1 MSFLSSPA
9 METSRLAS
17 LTCRRFGFTCS
28 QLKCENQE
36 ALKGE
41 GDMRPSGDGEPM
53 GSLLIYPGCKVIIVA
68 MIIRIKMVML
78 TKSSLSQIYLFE
90 EPNFEG
96 EFVEYTG
103 PAVMPDP
110 KYLFGVSSFLYL
122 WTLAT
127 EHRLYL

>member
-1 MSFLSSPA
+1 
-9 METSRLAS
+9 
-17 LTCRRFGFTCS
+17 
-28 QLKCENQE
+28 
-36 ALKGE
+36 
-41 GDMRPSGDGEPM
+41 MRPSGDGEPM

-110 KYLFGVSSFLYL
+110 KYLFGVSSCLYL

-127 EHRLYL
+127 ENICNFPLIHKHDFWLKFCVSAVVATKQNTVIKLC

>member
-1 MSFLSSPA
+1 M
-9 METSRLAS
+9 
-17 LTCRRFGFTCS
+17 
-28 QLKCENQE
+28 
-36 ALKGE
+36 KGE

-53 GSLLIYPGCKVIIVA
+53 GSLLIYPGCKVIMVA
-68 MIIRIKMVML
+68 MVIRIKTVML
-78 TKSSLSQIYLFE
+78 TMLNITFSLSQIYLFE

-110 KYLFGVSSFLYL
+110 KYIFGVSSCLYL